1 MNKINTALDIIRSS
15 GMQANQFKQ
24 ALQMIGHIK
33 PHQDTEFICAAIGGK
48 FFDDHHKAQTAYSGF
63 QLLLSNYSR
72 PDFVIKDYKFLTAA
86 F

>member
-1 MNKINTALDIIRSS
+1 MNKINLALDMIRSS

-24 ALQMIGHIK
+24 SLQMIGRIK

-48 FFDDHHKAQTAYSGF
+48 FFDDHHKAQIANEGF
-63 QLLLSNYSR
+63 KILLSNYSR
-72 PDFVIKDYKFLTAA
+72 PDFVIKDYKILTTA